1 MVAGGLHPARNWA
14 RWFLHNSLLLE
25 QLCLVKPWPGHPDQI
40 WVNCVQY
47 DPCLLWKNNWNGC
60 CMLAI
65 MAITK
70 MLLDWICHVYW
81 EDLLTFY
88 PYHWLHKH
96 SNSQYHWLQ
105 KTFKLPAD
113 YSHKVAQQVTQSL
126 HSCLLCIWVHNH
138 VLIINCTATSDWL
151 KMSIK
156 KKICTKLCEYKWNWQ
171 CELTLPEDPHCRSAG
186 SGWWHAACGL
196 KRTVH
201 CAATPCNTGKLLLS
215 HQVVV
220 LDAPFA
226 RQIDLRILLCQSQYA
241 F

>member
-1 MVAGGLHPARNWA
+1 MIPSRTDVFGQTLTRPSRSDLGQFCTIWPMP
-14 RWFLHNSLLLE
+14 SLE
-25 QLCLVKPWPGHPDQI
+25 KQ
-40 WVNCVQY
+40 
-47 DPCLLWKNNWNGC
+47 NWNGC

-65 MAITK
+65 IK
-70 MLLDWICHVYW
+70 MLLDWIRHVYW
-81 EDLLTFY
+81 EDLLTFT
-88 PYHWLHKH
+88 HTTDCRKH

-126 HSCLLCIWVHNH
+126 HSCLLCIWVHQH
-138 VLIINCTATSDWL
+138 VLIIDCTATSNWL
-151 KMSIK
+151 KNKMSIFFFK
-156 KKICTKLCEYKWNWQ
+156 STKLCEYKWNWQ

-186 SGWWHAACGL
+186 SGWWHAACDL

-201 CAATPCNTGKLLLS
+201 CAATPRNTGKLLLS

-226 RQIDLRILLCQSQYA
+226 RWTDIRTLLCQSQHA